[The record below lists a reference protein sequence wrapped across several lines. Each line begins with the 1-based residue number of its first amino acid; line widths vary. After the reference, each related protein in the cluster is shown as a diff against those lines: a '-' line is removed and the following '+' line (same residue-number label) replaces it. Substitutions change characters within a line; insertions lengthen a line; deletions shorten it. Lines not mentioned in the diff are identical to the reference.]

1 MSKVAIQGIQGS
13 YSEEAVRTLM
23 GGAELLECSNFAETF
38 NSLETGRAEYAVVPV
53 ENKIVGDITGTVSI
67 LREDRFRILDR
78 AVLKVRHVLAG
89 TPDSKLRQIESVRSH
104 VEALKQCRRY
114 LAANPKWTQVI
125 GADTAGSVRRVVE
138 EGNSSNAAISSRRA
152 AQMYGA
158 KVLAEDIA
166 DDPDNWTT
174 FCLLTR

>member
-13 YSEEAVRTLM
+13 YSEEAVHILM
-23 GGAELLECSNFAETF
+23 SGAELLECCDFAETF
-38 NSLETGRAEYAVVPV
+38 DSLETGRAEYAVVPV
-53 ENKIVGDITGTVSI
+53 ENKIVGDISGTVNT

-89 TPDSKLRQIESVRSH
+89 VPDSKLGQIESVRSH

-114 LAANPKWTQVI
+114 LAAKPRWVQVI
-125 GADTAGSVRRVVE
+125 GTDTAGSVRRVVR
-138 EGNSSNAAISSRRA
+138 EGNSSNAAIGSRRA
-152 AQMYGA
+152 AEMYGA
-158 KVLAEDIA
+158 KVLADDIA